1 MSLRGQGCRRL
12 LQVLL
17 NRDEVPLR
25 HLVWY
30 IRLCFL
36 NVAAEGVR
44 EENHTW
50 QENQTAMSRGLLAN
64 VTCFR
69 QTPQK
74 TSEGGGRRRFPCF
87 PVSKYLSKK
96 VLSILLNR
104 RIWTQ
109 SLMIIDKGKAVQSC
123 KQEKE
128 VKAAICNF
136 AIVWFSWEDFKVEA
150 AIYCTIPVDHFSPKA
165 HSIDCFS
172 YPPNPIILKKSFA
185 LFPKISNRWCLEIMG
200 EKRLWK
206 NTFFW
211 KQKLGK
217 FNLKFECN

>member
-1 MSLRGQGCRRL
+1 MLHALGKLHRKHQRG
-12 LQVLL
+12 
-17 NRDEVPLR
+17 
-25 HLVWY
+25 
-30 IRLCFL
+30 
-36 NVAAEGVR
+36 
-44 EENHTW
+44 
-50 QENQTAMSRGLLAN
+50 
-64 VTCFR
+64 
-69 QTPQK
+69 
-74 TSEGGGRRRFPCF
+74 EGGGAFLVFLYLNICQRRF
-87 PVSKYLSKK
+87 S
-96 VLSILLNR
+96 
-104 RIWTQ
+104 Q
-109 SLMIIDKGKAVQSC
+109 SYWIARFEQTMIIDKGKAVQSC

-136 AIVWFSWEDFKVEA
+136 AIVWFSWEDFKAEA